1 MASVFHAPVATV
13 ECEKTLLHQLPCAV
27 VSAIASFTGPTK
39 GPTPTARLI
48 RDAVQLLRED
58 GHDVMDD
65 EIIFLR
71 LGSLFTNGDPSISL
85 VAKTNACWQ
94 VSLLAVHKR
103 FAPRSQI
110 YSVTKRDP

>member
-13 ECEKTLLHQLPCAV
+13 EYEKTLLHQLPCAV

-48 RDAVQLLRED
+48 KDAVQLLRED
-58 GHDVMDD
+58 GYDAMDGAD
-65 EIIFLR
+65 IFLT
-71 LGSLFTNGDPSISL
+71 LGSQFTNGDPSISL

-94 VSLLAVHKR
+94 VN
-103 FAPRSQI
+103 
-110 YSVTKRDP
+110 